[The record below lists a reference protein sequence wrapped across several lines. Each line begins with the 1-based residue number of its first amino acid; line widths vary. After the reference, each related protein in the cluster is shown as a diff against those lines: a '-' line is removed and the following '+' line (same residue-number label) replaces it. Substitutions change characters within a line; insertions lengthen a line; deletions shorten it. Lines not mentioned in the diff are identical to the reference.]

1 MRIIVGLTNLI
12 HQPFSKEFLL
22 NFLLILTNIE
32 LDSFLFLNSVLE
44 LKSFDKK
51 EIGVSKK

>member
-1 MRIIVGLTNLI
+1 MKIIVGLSKI
-12 HQPFSKEFLL
+12 IYHPFSKEFLL
-22 NFLLILTNIE
+22 NFLLTLTNIE
-32 LDSFLFLNSVLE
+32 LESFLSFNSVLE

>member
-1 MRIIVGLTNLI
+1 MKIVVGLSKI
-12 HQPFSKEFLL
+12 IYHPFSKEFLL
-22 NFLLILTNIE
+22 NFLLTLTNIE
-32 LDSFLFLNSVLE
+32 LESFLSLNSVLE